1 MFPGRLILG
10 ARQPKHRP
18 DGLGFAEASLGF
30 RSSPISRHPAVRW
43 HVRKVPLASLHTA
56 EKNRLVRS
64 TVVAGEQYERSH
76 VVIASTLLMRCSLLS
91 ETKPSPG
98 RLTICRGLLIAHT
111 TSGRR
116 RSSYG
121 QSASN
126 ANCAPAG
133 GAADLALGG
142 SGHTDTINSCP
153 AHSASDGDL
162 RGYAIRLMK
171 GRGRHS
177 LR

>member
-1 MFPGRLILG
+1 LSPRRFRALATLG
-10 ARQPKHRP
+10 ALRRP
-18 DGLGFAEASLGF
+18 FGIERRVFGAASIVRGCTRHWPMSALGQSATCVT
-30 RSSPISRHPAVRW
+30 SRCG
-43 HVRKVPLASLHTA
+43 KN
-56 EKNRLVRS
+56 NRLVRS
-64 TVVAGEQYERSH
+64 TVVAGEQYH

-91 ETKPSPG
+91 QTKPSPG

>member
-1 MFPGRLILG
+1 LSPRLFRALATLG
-10 ARQPKHRP
+10 TLRRP
-18 DGLGFAEASLGF
+18 FGIERRVFGAASIVRGCTRRWPTYALGQSATCVTSNCG
-30 RSSPISRHPAVRW
+30 
-43 HVRKVPLASLHTA
+43 KN
-56 EKNRLVRS
+56 NRLVRS
-64 TVVAGEQYERSH
+64 TVVAGEQYERSPCRH
-76 VVIASTLLMRCSLLS
+76 SMRCSLLS

-98 RLTICRGLLIAHT
+98 RLTICRGLLIALT

-142 SGHTDTINSCP
+142 SGYTDTINSCP
-153 AHSASDGDL
+153 AHTASDGDL

>member
-1 MFPGRLILG
+1 MLW
-10 ARQPKHRP
+10 
-18 DGLGFAEASLGF
+18 
-30 RSSPISRHPAVRW
+30 V
-43 HVRKVPLASLHTA
+43 KVPLASLHTA
-56 EKNRLVRS
+56 EKTTGLFDQPSLRASNMSGR
-64 TVVAGEQYERSH
+64 H